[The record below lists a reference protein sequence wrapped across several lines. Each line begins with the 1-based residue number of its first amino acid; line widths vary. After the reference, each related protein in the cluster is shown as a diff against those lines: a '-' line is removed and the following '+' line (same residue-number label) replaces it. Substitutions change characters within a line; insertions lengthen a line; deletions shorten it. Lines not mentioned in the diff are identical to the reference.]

1 MSRLFAFC
9 LLSILSTVGWTQ
21 SLVVSTHPL
30 YLIAQEVT
38 KGVEQPVLLLENQ
51 TGHDVSLT
59 HAHRKAIQDA
69 GLVIWLGKAHEAPL
83 DKLLHN
89 NPKAVSILSSGLVKT
104 LPQRSTR
111 GAPLANTVDTH
122 VWLDPNNA
130 VRIGFFIAAL
140 RSQQQPQYR
149 DKYWHNA
156 QAFAKQMF
164 GIAQKFQN
172 QGAVQPYWAYH
183 DAYQYLERPLHL
195 KLAGSMTDDPHI
207 APTLAQIKYL
217 NDHRGQKKMCLLA
230 EAHASANQY
239 QKLQPIVFQAVDES
253 LTAENNFISAW
264 SDLAQQVKN
273 CVLTARQ

>member
-59 HAHRKAIQDA
+59 PAHREAIQDA

-156 QAFAKQMF
+156 QVFAKQMF
-164 GIAQKFQN
+164 GIAQKFKN

-230 EAHASANQY
+230 EGHASANQY

-253 LTAENNFISAW
+253 LNAENNFILAW

>member
-38 KGVEQPVLLLENQ
+38 KGVERPVLLLENQ

-59 HAHRKAIQDA
+59 PAHRKAIQDA

-217 NDHRGQKKMCLLA
+217 NDHRGQKKVCLLA